1 MNTGRRKATHAIYGK
16 KRSIT
21 RRRFN
26 ACVRDDSEKDGGK
39 FKAVIKFEKSMV
51 KIATFLSCNI
61 TYPDILSVMLR
72 LFFQREPKETLQWR
86 AVDECY
92 FMSGVIYKAK
102 QMCLAICRQN
112 LST

>member
-1 MNTGRRKATHAIYGK
+1 MEK

-39 FKAVIKFEKSMV
+39 FKAVIKFEKV
-51 KIATFLSCNI
+51 WTKLQHF
-61 TYPDILSVMLR
+61 YPVISHTTDILSVMLR

-112 LST
+112 LSTKSWNDAFFQ